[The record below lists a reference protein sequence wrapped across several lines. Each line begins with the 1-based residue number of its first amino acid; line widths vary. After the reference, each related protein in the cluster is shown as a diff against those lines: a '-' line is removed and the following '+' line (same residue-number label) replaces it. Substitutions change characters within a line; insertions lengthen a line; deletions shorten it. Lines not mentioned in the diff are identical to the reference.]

1 MDKLESTEYTD
12 LLSEPTFVG
21 AIGKEPT
28 SSLDSRLAEKIEI
41 DNISVQLLMGNIADA
56 ALRLNAGAEAAKAI
70 ARYNR
75 TSSKGTW
82 EQQLLWQLS
91 QQLDQISQ
99 LIEAIEEQ
107 IELLRLEAKAYR
119 DEALQL
125 FERAD
130 TLEDLLADGLQEH
143 ERSQAIAILRQSGH
157 TENLDALNLS
167 EIAALLTLQLQTDR
181 ANATTSYQK
190 GEDCDSAA
198 DALEKEL
205 AQRKREAENLRNEL
219 EALSN
224 DTQQSE
230 RLSQACLRLKE
241 DLLSIAPDSAY
252 TASLRKEVAH
262 QKHQSATEER
272 YDFDVEE
279 ELKALDL
286 DPTSPSQSL

>member
-1 MDKLESTEYTD
+1 MDKLESSTYFD
-12 LLSEPTFVG
+12 ILSEPTFVG
-21 AIGKEPT
+21 AIGKENT
-28 SSLDSRLAEKIEI
+28 RSLDSRLAEKIVVE
-41 DNISVQLLMGNIADA
+41 NISVQLLMGNIADS
-56 ALRLNAGAEAAKAI
+56 ALRLNAGAEAAKSI
-70 ARYNR
+70 SRDNKK
-75 TSSKGTW
+75 SSKAKW
-82 EQQLLWQLS
+82 EHQLLWQLS
-91 QQLDQISQ
+91 QQLDQINQ

-107 IELLRLEAKAYR
+107 IELLRVEAKAHR

-130 TLEDLLADGLQEH
+130 TLEDLLADGLQED
-143 ERSQAIAILRQSGH
+143 ERRQAIAILRQSGH
-157 TENLDALNLS
+157 TEDLDALNLS
-167 EIAALLTLQLQTDR
+167 DIGALLTIQLQTDR
-181 ANATTSYQK
+181 TNATTSYQK

-205 AQRKREAENLRNEL
+205 AQRKREAENLQHDL

-230 RLSQACLRLKE
+230 RLAQACLRLKE

-252 TASLRKEVAH
+252 SASLRKEVAH

-279 ELKALDL
+279 ELKALEL
-286 DPTSPSQSL
+286 DPAGPSQSL

>member
-1 MDKLESTEYTD
+1 MDKFVSTKYSD
-12 LLSEPTFVG
+12 LSSEPTFVG
-21 AIGKEPT
+21 AIGKED
-28 SSLDSRLAEKIEI
+28 SWSLESRLAEKILV
-41 DNISVQLLMGNIADA
+41 DNMSIQLLMGNIADS
-56 ALRLNAGAEAAKAI
+56 ALRLNAGAEAAKSI
-70 ARYNR
+70 SRDNKK
-75 TSSKGTW
+75 SSKGTW

-91 QQLDQISQ
+91 QQLDQINQ

-107 IELLRLEAKAYR
+107 IELLRLEAKAHR
-119 DEALQL
+119 EEALQL

-143 ERSQAIAILRQSGH
+143 ERRQAIAILRQSGH
-157 TENLDALNLS
+157 TEDLDAFNLS

-205 AQRKREAENLRNEL
+205 AERRREAEDLRKEL

-224 DTQQSE
+224 DSQQSE
-230 RLSQACLRLKE
+230 RLAQACLRLKE
-241 DLLSIAPDSAY
+241 DLVAIAPDSAY
-252 TASLRKEVAH
+252 TASLTKEVAQ

-286 DPTSPSQSL
+286 NSVNPAQRF